1 MTNVAYRLIEGDY
14 DIRAWPAGRSEIRW
28 YATIADKQT
37 KAILAT
43 GAGMSRDAAIA
54 DARGNLLPTPEE
66 ITCDMPGWRYGAG
79 LAIGIMTIAWF
90 AYLAL
95 TRFLT

>member
-1 MTNVAYRLIEGDY
+1 MTYREIDGQH
-14 DIRAWPAGRSEIRW
+14 DIRAWPIPRSNTRW
-28 YATIADKQT
+28 CATIADTQT

-43 GAGMSRDAAIA
+43 GGGMSRDAAIA
-54 DARGNLLPTPEE
+54 DARGKLLPSPEE
-66 ITCDMPGWRYGAG
+66 ITADMPGWRYGAG

>member
-1 MTNVAYRLIEGDY
+1 MTYREIDGQH
-14 DIRAWPAGRSEIRW
+14 DIRAWPIPRSNTRW
-28 YATIADKQT
+28 CATIADTQT

-43 GAGMSRDAAIA
+43 GDGMSRDAAIA

>member
-54 DARGNLLPTPEE
+54 DARGKLLPQPEE
-66 ITCDMPGWRYGAG
+66 IVRDRAKWRSWAS
-79 LAIGIMTIAWF
+79 LAVGVTVICWCAYIA
-90 AYLAL
+90 LHLL
-95 TRFLT
+95 TS

>member
-1 MTNVAYRLIEGDY
+1 MSYREIDGQY
-14 DIRAWPAGRSEIRW
+14 DIRAWPVSLSNTRW
-28 YATIADKQT
+28 CATIADTQT

-79 LAIGIMTIAWF
+79 LAIGTMTIAWF

-95 TRFLT
+95 IRFLN

>member
-1 MTNVAYRLIEGDY
+1 MTYREIDGQH
-14 DIRAWPAGRSEIRW
+14 DIRAWPIPRSNTRW
-28 YATIADKQT
+28 CATIADTQT

-54 DARGNLLPTPEE
+54 DARGKLLPTPEE